1 MEQLGEQHLHVK
13 TLPSGERVLV
23 DPAVTSERIYNWFY
37 FFINVG
43 ALAGQISMVWVE
55 KYVGFYLSYVL
66 PTAMLCLCPA
76 VMIWGRKRYSRREPG
91 GSVLGPAMKTFF
103 LAQKGRWSINP
114 FRTWKNMHDGT
125 FWDNVKPSRFTD
137 ETRPAWMN
145 FDDAWVDELRR
156 GFAAC
161 AVFCWYPLFW
171 LCYNQSEFHHKPL
184 FPDLV
189 KSKPQQSTNASQQPT
204 TTSSP
209 RPPSCSDTA
218 CPTMSSPT

>member
-13 TLPSGERVLV
+13 TLKSGERVLV

-43 ALAGQISMVWVE
+43 ALAGQISMVWAE
-55 KYVGFYLSYVL
+55 KYVGFYLSYTL
-66 PTAMLCLCPA
+66 PTALLCICPT
-76 VMIWGRKRYSRREPG
+76 VMIWGRTRYARRDPG

-114 FRTWKNMHDGT
+114 FKTWKNMHDGT
-125 FWDNVKPSRFTD
+125 FWENVKPSKFTD
-137 ETRPAWMN
+137 ESRPTWMT

-171 LCYNQSEFHHKPL
+171 LCYNQSKYTQRPEGRGI
-184 FPDLV
+184 
-189 KSKPQQSTNASQQPT
+189 
-204 TTSSP
+204 TS
-209 RPPSCSDTA
+209 
-218 CPTMSSPT
+218 